1 MDSIIARLRSNR
13 KDVLAE
19 LYESYRTEF
28 LRWIMKYRCTAEE
41 AKDAYQFA
49 VLTFYENI
57 INGKLTLLSSS
68 EKTYLFAIG
77 KNKILEMKRAS
88 NKLTEIDN
96 LEESLPDVSFDDDE
110 QVDPNQLKRVALC
123 LEKLGQPCV
132 SLLKEF
138 YYHCRSMEEIAKLL
152 DYKNTDSAKNQKYKC
167 LLRLRKLFNEPT
179 MAVS

>member
-1 MDSIIARLRSNR
+1 MDNIIARLRSDR
-13 KDVLAE
+13 KEALAE
-19 LYESYRTEF
+19 LYQTYRTEF
-28 LRWIMKYRCTAEE
+28 LRWIMRYRCTAEE

-57 INGKLTLLSSS
+57 MSGKLTLLNSS

-96 LEESLPDVSFDDDE
+96 LEESLPDVSFDEDE
-110 QVDPNQLKRVALC
+110 QVDPKHLKRVALC
-123 LEKLGQPCV
+123 MEKLGEPCV

-167 LLRLRKLFNEPT
+167 LQRLRKLFNEPT
-179 MAVS
+179 LAIS

>member
-1 MDSIIARLRSNR
+1 MDSIVARLRSNR
-13 KDVLAE
+13 KDALAE
-19 LYESYRTEF
+19 LYETYRTEF
-28 LRWIMKYRCTAEE
+28 LRWIMRYRCSTDE

-57 INGKLTLLSSS
+57 VSGKLTLLNSS

-77 KNKILEMKRAS
+77 KNKIMEMRRATG
-88 NKLTEIDN
+88 KLSELN
-96 LEESLPDVSFDDDE
+96 EQEENLPDVSFEEE
-110 QVDPNQLKRVALC
+110 QVDPNHLKRVAWC
-123 LEKLGQPCV
+123 LEKLGEPCV

-167 LLRLRKLFNEPT
+167 LLRLRKLFNET
-179 MAVS
+179 TLTVNG